1 MQSRTNPVLVVILV
15 IVIVLAIGVLI
26 WQYMQS
32 RLPEEIPQ
40 SAYPQ
45 PQTNQPTVEQ
55 VGPPP
60 DVVPAGTPGSAPTP
74 PPMKGR

>member
-1 MQSRTNPVLVVILV
+1 MQSRANPVLVVILV
-15 IVIVLAIGVLI
+15 VVTVLAVGLLV

-32 RLPEEIPQ
+32 RSPGEIPQ

-45 PQTNQPTVEQ
+45 PRADQPTVKQ

-60 DVVPAGTPGSAPTP
+60 DVVPAGPPDSASTP
-74 PPMKGR
+74 PPVKGR

>member
-1 MQSRTNPVLVVILV
+1 MQSRVHPIVAVILV
-15 IVIVLAIGVLI
+15 IVAVLAVGLAI
-26 WQYMQS
+26 WQYTRSQPS
-32 RLPEEIPQ
+32 GEIAP

-60 DVVPAGTPGSAPTP
+60 DVVPAGTPGSPPTP
-74 PPMKGR
+74 PPVKGR